1 MNDCYELILHAWDL
15 EDSDD
20 EADQEGAGE
29 DDDVDNLDPFS
40 DSDD

>member
-1 MNDCYELILHAWDL
+1 MDL
-15 EDSDD
+15 GDSDD

-40 DSDD
+40 DSDDVLANFLWQLV